1 MAADKSHAKGGS
13 ELKAAM
19 AKGRGLFLSVGLFSF
34 FVNLLMLTGPLFMLQ
49 VYDRV
54 LGSRSEATLVAL
66 VVLIAILYLIMGF
79 LDYARGRVLA
89 RVGAE
94 FQTSM
99 DRRVFEAVL
108 KRSVV
113 PVERSAPAS
122 GLRDLESVQRLL
134 SSPALFAVFD
144 MPWVPIF
151 IGAIFLF
158 HPLLGYLA
166 VAGGLILVS
175 VTMFNQLLTRKPVN
189 EANGMSAAADKF
201 AESVRE
207 EGEMIQ
213 GLGMRGSVLTR
224 WRMSRDKALEAQIT
238 SSDLTGTFSTGSKTF
253 RLFLQSAMLGLG
265 AYLVLQ
271 GEMTPGAMIA
281 GSILLGRALSPIEQA
296 IGQWPLVI
304 RARQGWSSLSELL
317 TKTPVDPERTEL
329 PAPRAILEGQ
339 QITVV
344 PPGEQVATLRALD
357 NYDPDALGQYIG
369 YLPQDVALFNGSI
382 AENIARL
389 SMQPDPAQVVEAA
402 KKAGAHEMILKM
414 PDGYDTQIS
423 AGTGRLSGGQKQRI
437 GLARAMYGV
446 IGFIALIALV
456 FGLGG
461 WAAMANIA
469 GAIVASGQIEVEA
482 NRQVVQHPEGGVVG
496 EILADDGDIVDA
508 GDVLVRFDDTLLR
521 SELSIIEGQL
531 FELIARRGR
540 LEAERDGFE
549 GIAFPEEIELLSPES
564 EIDIQNLKAGQLRL
578 LEARSES
585 SPLRLPKAGAGSLK
599 LKLKS

>member
-1 MAADKSHAKGGS
+1 MAADRTLEKGRI
-13 ELKAAM
+13 ELRAAM
-19 AKGRGLFLSVGLFSF
+19 AKGRGLFLTVGIFSF

-79 LDYARGRVLA
+79 LDYARGRILA

-94 FQTSM
+94 FQSSM

-113 PVERSAPAS
+113 PMERMAPAT
-122 GLRDLESVQRLL
+122 GLRDLEAVQRLL

-189 EANGMSAAADKF
+189 EANGMSAAADQF

-224 WRMSRDKALEAQIT
+224 WRASRDKALAAQIA
-238 SSDLTGTFSTGSKTF
+238 SSDLTGTFATGSKTF

-304 RARQGWSSLSELL
+304 RARQGWGSLSELL
-317 TKTPVDPERTEL
+317 AKTPVDADRTEL

-344 PPGEQVATLRALD
+344 PPGEQVATLRMVSFRVEPGQAMGVIGPSGAGKSTLARAILGIWRPASGKVRLDGASLD
-357 NYDPDALGQYIG
+357 NYDPDALGRYIG
-369 YLPQDVALFNGSI
+369 YLPQDVALFNGTI

-389 SMQPDPAQVVEAA
+389 STSPDPALVVEAA
-402 KKAGAHEMILKM
+402 KKAGAHDMILKM
-414 PDGYDTQIS
+414 PDGYDTQIT

-437 GLARAMYGV
+437 GLARAMYGNPVLLVLDEPNSNLDSIGSEALNQAIRQMKSENKSV
-446 IGFIALIALV
+446 IIMAHRPAAIAECDLILYVEGGMRKA
-456 FGLGG
+456 FGPRDEVLREQLK
-461 WAAMANIA
+461 NYNQVA
-469 GAIVASGQIEVEA
+469 GAI
-482 NRQVVQHPEGGVVG
+482 
-496 EILADDGDIVDA
+496 
-508 GDVLVRFDDTLLR
+508 T
-521 SELSIIEGQL
+521 
-531 FELIARRGR
+531 
-540 LEAERDGFE
+540 
-549 GIAFPEEIELLSPES
+549 
-564 EIDIQNLKAGQLRL
+564 K
-578 LEARSES
+578 
-585 SPLRLPKAGAGSLK
+585 GAKTS
-599 LKLKS
+599 